1 MHFTIVWEQRPLS
14 VIADS
19 FEYGLNAA
27 AKEYD
32 GKHKYIRITDIDDD
46 SREFSTEDI
55 TSPDVEYDTADN
67 YILKK
72 GDLLF
77 ARTGASV
84 GKTYLYREKDGL
96 VYFAGFLIRA
106 KIRSGYCD
114 EFVFQ
119 NTLTN
124 HYNQYIRIT
133 SQRSG
138 QPGVNAQEYGEY
150 TFMIPNHDEQ
160 VRIGELFKHIDHLIT
175 LHQRKPTDKKR
186 AKISLG
192 SFTLFSW

>member
-1 MHFTIVWEQRPLS
+1 MRFAHAWEQRKLS
-14 VIADS
+14 DVADS

-32 GKHKYIRITDIDDD
+32 GQHKYIRITDIDDE
-46 SREFSTEDI
+46 SREFLTEDV
-55 TSPDVEYDTADN
+55 TSPDVDFSLSDN
-67 YILKK
+67 YILNK
-72 GDLLF
+72 GDILF

-106 KIRSGYCD
+106 KIKSENDD

-119 NTLTN
+119 NTLTDR
-124 HYNQYIRIT
+124 YSQYIRIT

-138 QPGVNAQEYGEY
+138 QPGVNAQEYGEFS
-150 TFMIPNHDEQ
+150 FMLPKHEEQ
-160 VRIGELFKHIDHLIT
+160 QAIGSYFRNLDNLIT
-175 LHQRKPTDKKR
+175 LHQRKLKT
-186 AKISLG
+186 AISRKYRR
-192 SFTLFSW
+192 